1 VAVVIWADYE
11 AKASPRPEG
20 FRNARCRCTNKAL
33 TPSAF
38 AALTDF
44 PANEKLWTTASRW
57 YRVGVVLIAI
67 AFALAFVQP
76 RAPGAQTDTEIATLT
91 RLETDWN
98 AAHVHGDAAAL
109 ERLFADD
116 LVVMVPGMRVM
127 TKADAV
133 GMFTSGRMKFD
144 RYETSETK
152 FRVYDATAI
161 VTGRLRR
168 TRVIGGNT
176 VDDDWRFTKVYLR
189 RAGRWQ
195 VVSFH
200 ASNTGA

>member
-1 VAVVIWADYE
+1 MVLPVWLVAVALLQVPAGNAPAD
-11 AKASPRPEG
+11 ADV
-20 FRNARCRCTNKAL
+20 T
-33 TPSAF
+33 
-38 AALTDF
+38 
-44 PANEKLWTTASRW
+44 
-57 YRVGVVLIAI
+57 
-67 AFALAFVQP
+67 
-76 RAPGAQTDTEIATLT
+76 TLT
-91 RLETDWN
+91 RLETEWN
-98 AAHVHGDAAAL
+98 AAHLRGDAAAL
-109 ERLFADD
+109 EQLFGED
-116 LVVMVPGMRVM
+116 VVVLVPGMRVM

-144 RYETSETK
+144 RYETSETT

-168 TRVIGGNT
+168 TRVVAGAT

-200 ASNTGA
+200 ASNTTP

>member
-1 VAVVIWADYE
+1 MVLSLWLVTVALVQVPVGNAPAD
-11 AKASPRPEG
+11 A
-20 FRNARCRCTNKAL
+20 
-33 TPSAF
+33 
-38 AALTDF
+38 DV
-44 PANEKLWTTASRW
+44 TT
-57 YRVGVVLIAI
+57 
-67 AFALAFVQP
+67 LA
-76 RAPGAQTDTEIATLT
+76 

-98 AAHVHGDAAAL
+98 AAHVRGDAAAL
-109 ERLFADD
+109 DHLFADD
-116 LVVMVPGMRVM
+116 VVVMVPGMRAM

-144 RYETSETK
+144 RYETSDTR
-152 FRVYDATAI
+152 FRVYDATGI

-168 TRVIGGNT
+168 TRVVAGTT

-200 ASNTGA
+200 ASNTAP

>member
-1 VAVVIWADYE
+1 MLLALWFITIALIQAPAAQAD
-11 AKASPRPEG
+11 P
-20 FRNARCRCTNKAL
+20 
-33 TPSAF
+33 
-38 AALTDF
+38 D
-44 PANEKLWTTASRW
+44 
-57 YRVGVVLIAI
+57 V
-67 AFALAFVQP
+67 
-76 RAPGAQTDTEIATLT
+76 ATLT
-91 RLETDWN
+91 RLEIDWN
-98 AAHVHGDAAAL
+98 TAHIRGDAAAL
-109 ERLFADD
+109 EHLFADD

-168 TRVIGGNT
+168 TRVIGGTT

-189 RAGRWQ
+189 REGRWQ

-200 ASNTGA
+200 ASNTAP

>member
-1 VAVVIWADYE
+1 MVLCVWLVAVALVQGPVGNAPAD
-11 AKASPRPEG
+11 ADVAM
-20 FRNARCRCTNKAL
+20 
-33 TPSAF
+33 
-38 AALTDF
+38 
-44 PANEKLWTTASRW
+44 
-57 YRVGVVLIAI
+57 
-67 AFALAFVQP
+67 
-76 RAPGAQTDTEIATLT
+76 LT

-98 AAHVHGDAAAL
+98 AGHVRGDAAAL
-109 ERLFADD
+109 EHLFADD
-116 LVVMVPGMRVM
+116 VVVMVPGMRVM

-133 GMFTSGRMKFD
+133 GMFTTGRMKFD

-168 TRVIGGNT
+168 TRVIAGAT

-200 ASNTGA
+200 ASNTTP

>member
-1 VAVVIWADYE
+1 VLLISAWLVAV
-11 AKASPRPEG
+11 
-20 FRNARCRCTNKAL
+20 AL
-33 TPSAF
+33 TQVPAGNASAD
-38 AALTDF
+38 A
-44 PANEKLWTTASRW
+44 EVTT
-57 YRVGVVLIAI
+57 
-67 AFALAFVQP
+67 LA
-76 RAPGAQTDTEIATLT
+76 
-91 RLETDWN
+91 RLEADWN
-98 AAHVHGDAAAL
+98 AAHVRGDAAAL
-109 ERLFADD
+109 DHLFADD
-116 LVVMVPGMRVM
+116 VVVMVPGMRVM

-152 FRVYDATAI
+152 FRVYDTTAI

-168 TRVIGGNT
+168 TRVLASAT

-200 ASNTGA
+200 ASNTALP

>member
-1 VAVVIWADYE
+1 MLISVW
-11 AKASPRPEG
+11 
-20 FRNARCRCTNKAL
+20 
-33 TPSAF
+33 
-38 AALTDF
+38 
-44 PANEKLWTTASRW
+44 
-57 YRVGVVLIAI
+57 LIAV
-67 AFALAFVQP
+67 ALAQ
-76 RAPGAQTDTEIATLT
+76 APVGYAPADADVTTLT

-98 AAHVHGDAAAL
+98 AAHVRGDAAAL
-109 ERLFADD
+109 EHLFADD
-116 LVVMVPGMRVM
+116 VVVMVPGMRVM

-168 TRVIGGNT
+168 TRVIAGAT

-189 RAGRWQ
+189 RADRWQ

-200 ASNTGA
+200 ASNTALP